1 MHKERWE
8 IELFFKWLK
17 QNLRIKTFRGTS
29 QNAVLTQIWIALI
42 VYLLI
47 WIMKM
52 KNMVDHSPQR
62 IRQNPGNSTF

>member
-52 KNMVDHSPQR
+52 KNMVDHSPE
-62 IRQNPGNSTF
+62 NPSKS